1 MAGNL
6 ERILPEGMHV
16 QIDRSQWQVPV
27 VFDWIQKLGQVDRE
41 EMFRVF
47 NMGVGFTLVVRPRAV
62 DEIIERVVSFG
73 LEIYRLGTVVEGE
86 RKVELVG

>member
-1 MAGNL
+1 
-6 ERILPEGMHV
+6 
-16 QIDRSQWQVPV
+16 
-27 VFDWIQKLGQVDRE
+27 
-41 EMFRVF
+41 
-47 NMGVGFTLVVRPRAV
+47 V

>member
-1 MAGNL
+1 
-6 ERILPEGMHV
+6 
-16 QIDRSQWQVPV
+16 
-27 VFDWIQKLGQVDRE
+27 
-41 EMFRVF
+41 MFRVF